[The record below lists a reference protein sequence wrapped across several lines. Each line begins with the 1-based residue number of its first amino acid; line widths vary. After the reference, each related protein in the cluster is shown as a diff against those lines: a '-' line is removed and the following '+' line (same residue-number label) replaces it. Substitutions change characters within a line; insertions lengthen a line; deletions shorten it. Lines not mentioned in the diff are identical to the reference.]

1 MIATIAVI
9 AEKKKDSD
17 HYGNHFPERSPR
29 QRLGAPNFNFRK
41 ISVRKTICDPEFS
54 EHLF

>member
-17 HYGNHFPERSPR
+17 QMETTFLSDRRDN
-29 QRLGAPNFNFRK
+29 
-41 ISVRKTICDPEFS
+41 D
-54 EHLF
+54 